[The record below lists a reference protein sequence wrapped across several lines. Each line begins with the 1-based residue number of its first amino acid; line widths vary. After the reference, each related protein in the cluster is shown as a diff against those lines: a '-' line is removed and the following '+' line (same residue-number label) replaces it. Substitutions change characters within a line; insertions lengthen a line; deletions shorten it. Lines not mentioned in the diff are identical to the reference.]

1 MVCVVGTRTG
11 FWVVLNAK
19 DWFLTMGDSRDSS
32 IVEIQMGDIN
42 LIGRQGLR
50 IQSEPMILARDLHLT
65 GGTARMVQA
74 SMAISELEGG
84 SPQGQTQN
92 LMPQADTKQREV
104 GLLQEIL
111 GQSNSLGH
119 SRRIT
124 RPIREKD
131 PIGLMGANRCNVA
144 VCWQNRDLATMG
156 HKTFENRSLN
166 PKIDRN
172 HLERPIGFVF

>member
-19 DWFLTMGDSRDSS
+19 DWFLTMGDSRNSS

-42 LIGRQGLR
+42 LIGLQGLR

-74 SMAISELEGG
+74 SVAIGELEGG
-84 SPQGQTQN
+84 SPQN
-92 LMPQADTKQREV
+92 LMPQADAKQREV

-124 RPIREKD
+124 RPI
-131 PIGLMGANRCNVA
+131 
-144 VCWQNRDLATMG
+144 
-156 HKTFENRSLN
+156 
-166 PKIDRN
+166 
-172 HLERPIGFVF
+172 